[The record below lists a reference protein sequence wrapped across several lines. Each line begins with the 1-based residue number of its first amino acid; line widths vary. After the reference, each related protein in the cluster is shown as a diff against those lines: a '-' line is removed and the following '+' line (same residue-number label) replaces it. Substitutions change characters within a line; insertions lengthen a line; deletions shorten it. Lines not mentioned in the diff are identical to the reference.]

1 MEDLAEEYVNN
12 QEEGDFDIICI
23 LEVIEHATDPLSLVR
38 NAASLLKKPSNSH
51 PGGALFIST
60 INRTAKSFAVAIVG
74 GAYVLG
80 KLPIGTHS
88 WEKFLSPKEVFT
100 MVNLFRAPETSQGR
114 RKRQKT
120 VFHRFSRVTPTK
132 SGAINYVKRSRT
144 RSTSVFLIQDGLHE
158 S

>member
-100 MVNLFRAPETSQGR
+100 MVNQCGLQEQSVNGMILRPPFYDMSWYLDERD
-114 RKRQKT
+114 
-120 VFHRFSRVTPTK
+120 VDINWI
-132 SGAINYVKRSRT
+132 GAYSYQ
-144 RSTSVFLIQDGLHE
+144 L
-158 S
+158 